1 MQIVKIQVIVRCGW
15 YEQVCN
21 GKQQSEKKGPVKAKN
36 NMFDNKERTNIEELG
51 EFGLINY
58 LTKNIKLVQKSTIKG
73 VGDDAAVLDFG
84 GKKTLV
90 STDMLLEGIHFD
102 LAYTPLK
109 HLGYKAIQVNLSDIY
124 AMNGTAS
131 QVTVSIGISSKFPLE
146 AVEELYEGI
155 YLACDKY
162 NVDLVGG
169 DTSSSKQG
177 LVISVTSI
185 GYADEKDIV
194 YRNGAEEGDLIC
206 VSGDLGGAYT
216 GLQLLEREKL
226 IYLENPN
233 IQPDLEGKDY
243 IIERQLKPEA
253 RRDIVDLLKEIEVK
267 PTAMIDISDGLAS
280 ELLHICKQSDKGCN
294 LYEEKIPLDP
304 MTFDTARE
312 FNLDPTVCA
321 LSGGEDYELL
331 FTVKQADYDK
341 IKFKMDITIIGYITE
356 PSAGCNLVTK
366 GGVVHAL
373 TAQGWNAFTPPAG

>member
-1 MQIVKIQVIVRCGW
+1 MFENQ
-15 YEQVCN
+15 
-21 GKQQSEKKGPVKAKN
+21 EK
-36 NMFDNKERTNIEELG
+36 TNIETLG
-51 EFGLINY
+51 EFGLINH
-58 LTKNIKLVQKSTIKG
+58 LTKNIKISQRSTVKG
-73 VGDDAAVLDFG
+73 VGDDAAVLDFKD
-84 GKKTLV
+84 KKVLL

-124 AMNGTAS
+124 AMNGVAS

-146 AVEELYEGI
+146 AIEELYEGI
-155 YLACDKY
+155 YLACEKY
-162 NVDLVGG
+162 SVDLIGG
-169 DTSSSKQG
+169 DTTSSKQG

-185 GYADEKDIV
+185 GFADEKNIV

-206 VSGDLGGAYT
+206 VSGDLGGAYV
-216 GLQLLEREKL
+216 GLQLLEREKQ

-243 IIERQLKPEA
+243 IVERQLKPES
-253 RRDIVDLLKEIEVK
+253 RRDIVELLANIEVK
-267 PTAMIDISDGLAS
+267 PTAMIDVSDGLAS
-280 ELLHICKQSDKGCN
+280 EILHICKQSNKGCN
-294 LYEEKIPLDP
+294 LYEDKIPLDP
-304 MTFDTARE
+304 MTFETARE

-356 PSAGCNLVTK
+356 ASAGCNLVTK
-366 GGVVHAL
+366 SGIVHPL
-373 TAQGWNAFTPPAG
+373 KAQGWNAFTAGLKA

>member
-1 MQIVKIQVIVRCGW
+1 MF
-15 YEQVCN
+15 EN
-21 GKQQSEKKGPVKAKN
+21 NEK
-36 NMFDNKERTNIEELG
+36 TNIGQLG
-51 EFGLINY
+51 EFGLIDH
-58 LTKNIKLVQKSTIKG
+58 LIKNIKLGQKSTIKG
-73 VGDDAAVLDFG
+73 VGDDAAVLDFSG
-84 GKKTLV
+84 MKTLI
-90 STDMLLEGIHFD
+90 STDLLLEGIHFD

-109 HLGYKAIQVNLSDIY
+109 HLGYKAVQVNLSDIY

-131 QVTVSIGISSKFPLE
+131 QVTVSLGLSSKFPLE

-155 YLACDKY
+155 YLACEKY
-162 NVDLVGG
+162 NVDIVGG

-177 LVISVTSI
+177 LVISITSI
-185 GYADEKDIV
+185 GYAAEKDVV
-194 YRNGAEEGDLIC
+194 YRSGAEEGDLIC

-243 IIERQLKPEA
+243 IVERQLKPEA
-253 RRDIVDLLKEIEVK
+253 RKDIIDLLKEIEVK

-280 ELLHICKQSDKGCN
+280 ELLHICKQSNKGCN

-331 FTVKQADYDK
+331 FTVKQSDYDK

-356 PSAGCNLVTK
+356 ASAGCNLVTK
-366 GGVVHAL
+366 SGNSHPL
-373 TAQGWNAFTPPAG
+373 KAQGWNAFGKE